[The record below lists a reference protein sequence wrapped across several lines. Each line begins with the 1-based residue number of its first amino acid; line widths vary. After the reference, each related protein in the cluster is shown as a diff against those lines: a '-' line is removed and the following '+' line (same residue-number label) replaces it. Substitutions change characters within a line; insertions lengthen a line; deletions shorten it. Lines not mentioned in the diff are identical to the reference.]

1 MRIRGDALE
10 LAFRIVLSCPCPV
23 TSEQE
28 ARVFAYLRGLAPD
41 EVADY
46 DPVLA
51 IFDSADTPFHGLAEF
66 TGWMGDPSPEA
77 TIEREHVL
85 RCNGSGY
92 HWQLAAES
100 LPSHS
105 RHVSSVSRWLL
116 SHTVVP
122 VTLARGGR
130 RVPARG
136 VPVRGRL
143 GRLRQR
149 LPAAGV
155 RPGRLAGLGD
165 PSRRRREP
173 AERLRGHARLAAQR
187 GEPAARPAPRPR
199 RADRLRGLRAAGR
212 LPRVLPPPSRAVL
225 GRRRGLRAPA
235 LSGRRRPRGW
245 ARAVLPVSGNR

>member
-28 ARVFAYLRGLAPD
+28 ARVFAYLRGLASD

-46 DPVLA
+46 APVLA

-66 TGWMGDPSPEA
+66 TGWMGDPSPDA

-105 RHVSSVSRWLL
+105 RHVSSISRWLL

-122 VTLARGGR
+122 VTLAEAADDP
-130 RVPARG
+130 RVRITG
-136 VPVRGRL
+136 TG
-143 GRLRQR
+143 
-149 LPAAGV
+149 
-155 RPGRLAGLGD
+155 
-165 PSRRRREP
+165 
-173 AERLRGHARLAAQR
+173 
-187 GEPAARPAPRPR
+187 AARPRSTMCSCRPSSTRAPRR
-199 RADRLRGLRAAGR
+199 TG
-212 LPRVLPPPSRAVL
+212 PSISA
-225 GRRRGLRAPA
+225 
-235 LSGRRRPRGW
+235 SW
-245 ARAVLPVSGNR
+245 